1 MGAFNGTRRKA
12 TEGLVLYTNQL
23 YHKSFPGEP
32 TKNLAPTAERESDFD
47 VGLGGATH
55 NFYRIYKDK
64 DPDQQGMY
72 NSFVSGS
79 MSNSDV
85 VYKYAFPDISTNN
98 NLSKH
103 GFRYFSLDIGSEY
116 ILSAEVFVSKKHTR
130 ETGSNWPVLS
140 AQAIDQ
146 PSEYGY
152 YDFSKKGTW
161 QTVNVAINPSLL
173 KPETSTSGTSGTAGT
188 AGTSGVIKKAISY
201 AIYMW
206 PSATCP
212 IDKYGSGYIIYKNL
226 QLEKNTHRTQFI
238 KGNSQSRVASKGLK
252 DLSGNNNSF
261 NSNKCSGNTI
271 YSSSNKRY
279 EFRYINRFNS
289 R

>member
-32 TKNLAPTAERESDFD
+32 TKHLAPTAERESDFD

-79 MSNSDV
+79 MSNSEV

-161 QTVNVAINPSLL
+161 QTVSVAINPSLL

-238 KGNSQSRVASKGLK
+238 KGNSQSMLRRVFSSVGFATYMGATSKGLFENL
-252 DLSGNNNSF
+252 DHT
-261 NSNKCSGNTI
+261 SNAKNGRS
-271 YSSSNKRY
+271 
-279 EFRYINRFNS
+279 
-289 R
+289 